1 MSQTRE
7 LAAAIDIGTYRTRA
21 ILGRFTADNKLDI
34 LAFSEV
40 VSQGVRNG
48 VVVNIDEAAES
59 IRKAVS
65 IVERATNLKI
75 KKLYAGISGQKIGNR
90 PYSCYRMTEGN
101 EVTHSIVKSMSDEAR
116 RHAVQPGE
124 KIYHLV
130 PTEYIVDGEREISK
144 PVGIA
149 GRRIEATFNI
159 VMASENYEKNLT
171 KAIEKA
177 GLEVAMVYINPFV
190 QGTACLSQD
199 EKEAGVVLLDLGAGT
214 TGISLYYENKLRLA
228 LELPFGGNVIS
239 NDIREGCNIIPRHA
253 EMVKVN
259 CGFAMTDL
267 APENKVAQIPE
278 VEGWPGKEISF
289 KSLSGIIQARVEE
302 IMEWVNF
309 QLEST
314 GYMDKLGAGIVLTGN
329 GANLN
334 GLDKVVSYM
343 TGLDVRYGRPIV
355 AMREQLFNEQLVTPG
370 SANLLGIFIH
380 GLLNSR
386 NLKYPAGMVEPVVQ
400 EEAPKPAPV
409 KRKSHGIF
417 DLVDKVKN
425 GFDGLFEESEDK
437 MKNEK

>member
-7 LAAAIDIGTYRTRA
+7 LAAAIDIGTHRTRA
-21 ILGRFTADNKLDI
+21 IMGRFTADNKLDV
-34 LAFSEV
+34 LAFGEV
-40 VSQGVRNG
+40 ATQGVRNG

-65 IVERATNLKI
+65 ILERATNLKV

-101 EVTHSIVKSMSDEAR
+101 EVTQAIVKGLSEEAR
-116 RHAVQPGE
+116 RHSVQSGE

-130 PTEYIVDGEREISK
+130 PTEYMVDGEREINK

-149 GRRIEATFNI
+149 GRRIDATFNI
-159 VMASENYEKNLT
+159 ILASENYEKNLT
-171 KAIEKA
+171 RAIEKA
-177 GLEVAMVYINPFV
+177 GFDLAGVFVNPFV
-190 QGTACLSQD
+190 QGSACLSQD

-239 NDIREGCNIIPRHA
+239 NDIKEGCNIIPRHA

-267 APENKVAQIPE
+267 APDNKVAQIPE

-289 KSLSGIIQARVEE
+289 KSLAGIIQARVEE

-314 GYMDKLGAGIVLTGN
+314 GYVDKLGAGIVLTGN

-334 GLDKVVSYM
+334 GIDKVVSFM
-343 TGLDVRYGRPIV
+343 TGLDVRFGKPIV
-355 AMREQLFNEQLVTPG
+355 AMKEQLFNEQLSTPG
-370 SANLLGIFIH
+370 SANLLGVLIH
-380 GLLNSR
+380 GLINSR
-386 NLKYPAGMVEPVVQ
+386 NLKYPAGMVEPLVQ
-400 EEAPKPAPV
+400 EEAPKAAPV
-409 KRKSHGIF
+409 KRKSKSLF
-417 DLVDKVKN
+417 DLVGKVRE
-425 GFDGLFEESEDK
+425 GFDGLFDEQEHK
-437 MKNEK
+437 